1 MSLDR
6 PRAEDPYQKLPSV
19 DTFTVAS
26 NDVTDGE
33 PMAALHAYD
42 GAADGAQNRSPHLSW
57 HGFPAET
64 KSFVVT
70 CYDPDAPT
78 PSGFWHW
85 VLVDL
90 PADTTELPAGA
101 GAAGAQLPGRAFH
114 VRNDWSSKD
123 YGGAYPPDGDVA
135 HRYYFVVHAVD
146 VESLREAGGLTEDAS
161 PAVVSFNLAFH
172 TVARAQIVPTFQR

>member
-6 PRAEDPYQKLPSV
+6 PRAQDPYQKLPPVPSF
-19 DTFTVAS
+19 DLAS
-26 NDVTDGE
+26 TDVTDDA
-33 PMAALHAYD
+33 PMPAAHAYA
-42 GAADGAQNRSPHLSW
+42 GAADGAQNHSPQLSW
-57 HGFPAET
+57 TGQPAGT

-85 VLVDL
+85 CLVNL
-90 PADTTELPAGA
+90 PGDVTELPTDAGRAGA
-101 GAAGAQLPGRAFH
+101 ELPGNAFH

-123 YGGAYPPDGDVA
+123 YGGAYPPDGDPA

-146 VESLREAGGLTEDAS
+146 IDALDVDDEASA
-161 PAVVSFNLAFH
+161 AVVSFNLAFH
-172 TVARAQIVPTFQR
+172 TLARAQLVATFQR